1 MKQEYFT
8 VAQCA
13 LRFNQDF
20 GQIWFDSP
28 CSENYWQKLNSISLC
43 LKELKEDDMP
53 YDEAEYMAE
62 SISMTMSD
70 IFMHGLSCIF
80 QTNKNAPSNFV
91 KYIIESSERSKQ
103 DGLYFGFIKPAQIP
117 TRLIHIGKE
126 LDRCDTVEL
135 YLDKGWQFNFQM
147 RCINIEC
154 NPALYL
160 TIQIVGMPTRE
171 CAA

>member
-8 VAQCA
+8 VIQCA

-20 GQIWFDSP
+20 GQIWFGSP
-28 CSENYWQKLNSISLC
+28 CSENYSQKLNSISLR
-43 LKELKEDDMP
+43 LKELNEDGMP
-53 YDEAEYMAE
+53 YEEAEQVAE

-70 IFMHGLSCIF
+70 IFMHELSNIF

-91 KYIIESSERSKQ
+91 KYIIESSERSRQ

-117 TRLIHIGKE
+117 TRLIHIGKAF
-126 LDRCDTVEL
+126 DSCDTVEL

-147 RCINIEC
+147 RCINMEC
-154 NPALYL
+154 NPTIYMS
-160 TIQIVGMPTRE
+160 IQIVGMPTRE